1 VTPAPRW
8 NSAQLGAMTD
18 SFARHGNVPI
28 FNLEI
33 SQEGRVSERT
43 INEFRQARKLREG
56 KGHE

>member
-1 VTPAPRW
+1 
-8 NSAQLGAMTD
+8 MTD